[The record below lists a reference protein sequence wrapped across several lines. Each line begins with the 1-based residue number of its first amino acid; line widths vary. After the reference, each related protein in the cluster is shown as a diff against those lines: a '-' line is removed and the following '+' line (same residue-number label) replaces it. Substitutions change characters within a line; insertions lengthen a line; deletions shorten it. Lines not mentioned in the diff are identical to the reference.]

1 MEILIDLSIACAAIL
16 AAAYCLLL
24 SRRLRALTRLDSDVG
39 RAIAVLSKQVDDL
52 TNALVAAEK
61 SNTSAGAA
69 LGQQI
74 SKAEATARQLELLMA
89 AGQAGSQTSVSR
101 SKSANDL
108 QSAHK
113 STPPDEDG
121 FTPISRSPTR
131 NSPEPRRRVLRQ
143 REYAGGGV

>member
-1 MEILIDLSIACAAIL
+1 MELLIDLAVACAALL

-52 TNALVAAEK
+52 THALVAAEK

-74 SKAEATARQLELLMA
+74 TKAEATARQLELLLA
-89 AGQAGSQTSVSR
+89 AGQSGTHLPAARAKNTTEQR
-101 SKSANDL
+101 SDHISA
-108 QSAHK
+108 S
-113 STPPDEDG
+113 SDEDS
-121 FTPISRSPTR
+121 FTPIRAAPTR
-131 NSPEPRRRVLRQ
+131 KGSEPRRRVLRQ
-143 REYAGGGV
+143 REYAGDGI